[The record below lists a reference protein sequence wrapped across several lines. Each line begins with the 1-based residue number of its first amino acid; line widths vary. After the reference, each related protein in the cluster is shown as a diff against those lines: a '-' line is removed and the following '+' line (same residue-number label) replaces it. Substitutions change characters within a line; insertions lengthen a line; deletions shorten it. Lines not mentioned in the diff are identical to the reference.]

1 MISCCYQTLDILR
14 DIDYSPRKPLK
25 DAIMHL
31 CRILNISC
39 HEKIFVR
46 IRTEIFKWDSIQ
58 SPLNKSRPRPVRAER
73 EYFVILIQRLCKVTS
88 RMNLWIVAIT
98 GRQNQN
104 FEYVFKWVQMRYSSS
119 EHVSCASS
127 IPRLP
132 VPSQRNP
139 VNVTEDCWW
148 FIFKHNLLHFP
159 QAKSK

>member
-1 MISCCYQTLDILR
+1 
-14 DIDYSPRKPLK
+14 
-25 DAIMHL
+25 MHL

-46 IRTEIFKWDSIQ
+46 IRTKIFKWDSIQ
-58 SPLNKSRPRPVRAER
+58 RPLNKSRPRPAVRAER

-127 IPRLP
+127 VPASLFPASVTLWTWLKTVGGLFSNTICSISPKPKVNSKSFLSLIVVQLGGKVTLGVERL
-132 VPSQRNP
+132 
-139 VNVTEDCWW
+139 
-148 FIFKHNLLHFP
+148 IH
-159 QAKSK
+159 